1 MVPSDIR
8 SSSYLNRGGVAFDV
22 VPASPD
28 SIHSAEPIA
37 VLRSERIDLS
47 LGLSN
52 SISGSDLISYD
63 DIFYGISVGAL
74 AL

>member
-1 MVPSDIR
+1 MVV
-8 SSSYLNRGGVAFDV
+8 LLQTLGVIVFLIEVDDV
-22 VPASPD
+22 VPASKN

-52 SISGSDLISYD
+52 SISGSDRIS
-63 DIFYGISVGAL
+63 
-74 AL
+74 

>member
-1 MVPSDIR
+1 M
-8 SSSYLNRGGVAFDV
+8 SYQ
-22 VPASPD
+22 PPQID

-52 SISGSDLISYD
+52 SISGSSFLSYD

-74 AL
+74 

>member
-1 MVPSDIR
+1 MKVGVFSV
-8 SSSYLNRGGVAFDV
+8 LQTLGVAFDV

-28 SIHSAEPIA
+28 SIHSAKP

-52 SISGSDLISYD
+52 SRSDLMLLQLI
-63 DIFYGISVGAL
+63 L
-74 AL
+74 

>member
-1 MVPSDIR
+1 VD
-8 SSSYLNRGGVAFDV
+8 DV
-22 VPASPD
+22 VPASKK

-52 SISGSDLISYD
+52 SISGSDRISYD
-63 DIFYGISVGAL
+63 DIFSGISVGAL
-74 AL
+74 ALEKGAVVLVNAY